1 MFMRLQKLKWSVT
14 KNLLNHLQSEQVQT
28 WLSVRSATV
37 TQGVYTLQVKKQF
50 LCSENI
56 KKVFRILQKC
66 QYFQL
71 VTEDIF
77 SLKHESIYKKNL
89 RSIYIYL
96 SMYYIFI

>member
-1 MFMRLQKLKWSVT
+1 MLKQ
-14 KNLLNHLQSEQVQT
+14 L
-28 WLSVRSATV
+28 
-37 TQGVYTLQVKKQF
+37 
-50 LCSENI
+50 
-56 KKVFRILQKC
+56 VFRILQKC